1 MPTLP
6 DFTSLGE
13 RPTPQPS
20 GGIASFE
27 PGNPRMVGIAGD
39 QLAHAGTEI
48 EGASDIVAATN
59 MRQDDM
65 VAQDAANKLKQAAIT
80 QEYDPQQ
87 GFRNVQGGNAVGKP
101 FLDAVTQ
108 KFGETQ
114 QQLRSGLQND
124 SQRRLFDRYAQ
135 VQQAQFTSQ
144 LLAHQARET
153 DKFNDDTA
161 NNTIDL
167 SLRSMAQQP
176 SNEVAFQTEMARING
191 TLDQL
196 AQRKGLPAPMLQEL
210 KGKVLDAAYT
220 TRITSVLQG
229 VPGVVQ
235 SNPYLAEKMFEQVQD
250 QLGPQAQVHLA
261 MQVQKGVQSIQAR
274 DTARGFI
281 YGFPPAQ
288 PNQIAPAVTGAP
300 LQGVVMQLES
310 GGNPDAVS
318 PKGATSEMQVMR
330 ATAANPG
337 YGVLPAMRGP
347 DGQPLPGEVARVGRD
362 YLGAMTARYNEPAL
376 VLAAYNAGPGRVDQW
391 ISKFGDPRSGGIT
404 AAEWASKIPFAET
417 RSYVASGLKMIADQG
432 GAQPSAPPMAPT
444 AQQLKAHLFDYV
456 QAARHVAEQQYPGD
470 TGYADAVAS
479 RVESYGRLVI
489 SNQQAVQAS
498 ANDTLQGVL
507 TGTKPDGSDAPKTFD
522 QFYADP
528 VVKTAWDQITPEA
541 KRFYQE
547 HFANPNQ
554 LQKSDP
560 KLVND
565 LTQRIYLPDG
575 DPRKITQP
583 GDISDYM
590 GKGLAYADQQ
600 HLIKQMQEA
609 NTPEGNPFLKQVAQV
624 KSTARDM
631 LKSSMSAFSLA
642 HPELAEEAA
651 YRFGVDLDSKLKAA
665 RAAGHDTQT
674 LFTPG
679 SKDYVLD
686 PSRVA
691 AFMPTQAQ
699 ITAQKAAA
707 AAAAASGAATVP
719 PRLAGET
726 PAAYLARVKK

>member
-1 MPTLP
+1 MPQLP

-13 RPTPQPS
+13 RPTPQPA
-20 GGIASFE
+20 GGVASFE
-27 PGNPRMVGIAGD
+27 PGNPRMVGVAGD
-39 QLAHAGTEI
+39 QLARAGTEI

-59 MRQDDM
+59 LRQDDL

-80 QEYDPQQ
+80 QEFDPQQ

-101 FLDAVTQ
+101 FLDTYTQ
-108 KFGETQ
+108 RFGQTQ
-114 QQLRSGLQND
+114 QQMRAGLQND

-144 LLAHQARET
+144 LLAHQSRET
-153 DKFNDDTA
+153 EKFNDDTA

-176 SNEVAFQTEMARING
+176 NNEVAFQTEMARING
-191 TLDQL
+191 TVDQL
-196 AQRKGLPAPMLQEL
+196 AERKGLPPAMVGEI
-210 KGKVLDAAYT
+210 KGKILDAAYT

-235 SNPYLAEKMFEQVQD
+235 SNPYLAEKMFEQVQG

-281 YGFPPAQ
+281 YGLPPAQ
-288 PNQIAPAVTGAP
+288 PNEIAPAVTGAP

-318 PKGATSEMQVMR
+318 SKGATSEMQVMR
-330 ATAANPG
+330 ATALNPG
-337 YGVLPAMRGP
+337 YGVLPAMHGP
-347 DGQPLPGEVARVGRD
+347 DGNPLPGEVARVGRD

-391 ISKFGDPRSGGIT
+391 ISKFGDPRSGGIS

-417 RSYVASGLKMIADQG
+417 RNYVASGLKKLAEQG

-444 AQQLKAHLFDYV
+444 AQQLKAHLFSYV
-456 QAARHVAEQQYPGD
+456 EAARHVAEQQYPGD
-470 TGYADAVAS
+470 TAYADAVAT

-507 TGTKPDGSDAPKTFD
+507 AGTKPDGSDAPKTFD

-528 VVKTAWDQITPEA
+528 VVKAAWEQITPEA
-541 KRFYQE
+541 KRSYQE
-547 HFANPNQ
+547 HFANPNL
-554 LQKSDP
+554 LQRSDP
-560 KLVND
+560 ALVND

-575 DPRKITQP
+575 DPRKISQP

-590 GKGLAYADQQ
+590 GKGLAYPDQQ
-600 HLIKQMQEA
+600 RLIKQMQEA

-624 KSTARDM
+624 KSTGRDM
-631 LKSSMSAFSLA
+631 IKSSMSAFTLA

-651 YRFGVDLDSKLKAA
+651 YRFSLDLDNKIKAA
-665 RAAGHDTQT
+665 RAAGVDPQT

-699 ITAQKAAA
+699 VAAQR
-707 AAAAASGAATVP
+707 AAAAASAPANVP
-719 PRLAGET
+719 PRLVGET
-726 PAAYLARVKK
+726 PAAYLARVRK